1 MEDIKMSE
9 VRVDLMGSGQSDIAN
24 FFGVNGRTDFG
35 TKRPFLYQDPKT
47 GNWGA
52 YVTVFKGG
60 DPKKIT
66 SYQNIPMNVNAATLR
81 RDEWKALDEAVM
93 NVARERLV
101 GIADLEANNL
111 VYNLNNAMGTT
122 VFEWHDV
129 GDSMEATMTMDGVT
143 RSKGDR
149 PTFQHNYLPIPII
162 HSDYEINARVLA
174 ASRSLGNSLDTYA
187 AENAARRIAEKLE
200 DMLFTDVTYGYGE
213 TDARSRNTIYSYVNF
228 PDKNDVVLAKAW
240 DHSTKTGAEIIA
252 DVLAM
257 KQASI
262 DDYHWGPWKLYIPTA
277 YETVLD
283 EDYDT
288 TTPGTTIRERI
299 LKISG
304 ISGITVVDRLAADN
318 VLLIEMKS
326 DTVRL
331 IKGMALTNLQA
342 ETEFGFVNKYKIL
355 TIQVPQLR
363 SDRNSRCGI
372 VHMAAKAAE

>member
-9 VRVDLMGSGQSDIAN
+9 ARVDLMGNGQSDIAN
-24 FFGVNGRTDFG
+24 YFGATGKTDFG
-35 TKRPFLYQDPKT
+35 TKRPFLYQDTKT

-52 YVTVFKGG
+52 YISVYKGG

-66 SYQNIPMNVNAATLR
+66 SYQNVPININAATLR
-81 RDEWKALDEAVM
+81 RDEWKALDEAVI

-129 GDSMEATMTMDGVT
+129 GDTMEADMTMDGVT
-143 RSKGDR
+143 RSRGGR
-149 PTFQHNYLPIPII
+149 TVFQHNYLPIPII
-162 HSDYEINARVLA
+162 HSDYEINARALS
-174 ASRSLGNSLDTYA
+174 ASRSLGNPLDTYA
-187 AENAARRIAEKLE
+187 AENAARRVAEKLE
-200 DMLFTDVTYGYGE
+200 DMLFTDTTYSYGE

-228 PDKNDVVLAKAW
+228 PDKNDIVLSVNW
-240 DHSTKTGAEIIA
+240 DDSSKTGAEIIA
-252 DVLAM
+252 DVLSM

-283 EDYDT
+283 SDYDP

-304 ISGITVVDRLAADN
+304 ISGITVVDRLSANN
-318 VLLIEMKS
+318 VLLVEMKS
-326 DTVRL
+326 DTIRL
-331 IKGMALTNLQA
+331 IKGMAMTNLQA
-342 ETEFGFVNKYKIL
+342 DTEFGFVNKYKVL
-355 TIQVPQLR
+355 TIQVPQIR
-363 SDRNSRCGI
+363 SDSNGRCGI
-372 VHMAAKAAE
+372 VHLASKS

>member
-9 VRVDLMGSGQSDIAN
+9 ARVDLMGNGQSDIAN
-24 FFGVNGRTDFG
+24 YFGATGKTDFG
-35 TKRPFLYQDPKT
+35 TKRPFLYQDTKT

-52 YVTVFKGG
+52 YISVYKGG

-66 SYQNIPMNVNAATLR
+66 SYQNVPININAATLR
-81 RDEWKALDEAVM
+81 RDEWKALDEAVI

-101 GIADLEANNL
+101 GITDLEANNL

-129 GDSMEATMTMDGVT
+129 GDTMEADMTMDGVT
-143 RSKGDR
+143 RSRGGR
-149 PTFQHNYLPIPII
+149 TVFQHNYLPIPII
-162 HSDYEINARVLA
+162 HSDYEINARALS
-174 ASRSLGNSLDTYA
+174 ASRSLGNPLDTYA
-187 AENAARRIAEKLE
+187 AENAARRVAEKLE
-200 DMLFTDVTYGYGE
+200 DMLFTDITYSYGE

-228 PDKNDVVLAKAW
+228 PDKNDIVLSVNW
-240 DHSTKTGAEIIA
+240 DDSSKTGAEIIA
-252 DVLAM
+252 DVLSM

-283 EDYDT
+283 SDYDP

-304 ISGITVVDRLAADN
+304 ISGITVVDRLSANN
-318 VLLIEMKS
+318 VLLVEMKS
-326 DTVRL
+326 DTIRL
-331 IKGMALTNLQA
+331 IKGMAMTNLQA
-342 ETEFGFVNKYKIL
+342 DTEFGFVNKYKVL
-355 TIQVPQLR
+355 TIQVPQIR
-363 SDRNSRCGI
+363 SDSNGRCGI
-372 VHMAAKAAE
+372 VHLASKS

>member
-1 MEDIKMSE
+1 MSE
-9 VRVDLMGSGQSDIAN
+9 ARVDLMGNGQSDIAN
-24 FFGVNGRTDFG
+24 YFGATGKTDFG
-35 TKRPFLYQDPKT
+35 TKRPFLYQDTKT

-52 YVTVFKGG
+52 YISVYKGG

-66 SYQNIPMNVNAATLR
+66 SYQNVPININAATLR
-81 RDEWKALDEAVM
+81 RDEWKALDEAVI

-122 VFEWHDV
+122 VFEWHDA
-129 GDSMEATMTMDGVT
+129 GDTMEADMTMDGVT
-143 RSKGDR
+143 RSRGGR
-149 PTFQHNYLPIPII
+149 TVFQHNYLPIPII
-162 HSDYEINARVLA
+162 HSDYEINARALS
-174 ASRSLGNSLDTYA
+174 ASRSLGNPLDTYA

-200 DMLFTDVTYGYGE
+200 DMLFTDTTYSYGE

-228 PDKNDVVLAKAW
+228 PDKNDIVLSVNW
-240 DHSTKTGAEIIA
+240 DDSSKTGAEIIA
-252 DVLAM
+252 DVLSM

-283 EDYDT
+283 SDYDT

-304 ISGITVVDRLAADN
+304 ISGITVVDRLSANN
-318 VLLIEMKS
+318 VLLVEMKS
-326 DTVRL
+326 DTIRL
-331 IKGMALTNLQA
+331 IKGMAMTNLQA
-342 ETEFGFVNKYKIL
+342 DTEFGFVNKYKVL
-355 TIQVPQLR
+355 TIQVPQIR
-363 SDRNSRCGI
+363 SDSNGRCGI
-372 VHMAAKAAE
+372 VHLASKS

>member
-1 MEDIKMSE
+1 MSE
-9 VRVDLMGSGQSDIAN
+9 ARVDLMGNGQSDIAN
-24 FFGVNGRTDFG
+24 YFGATGKTDFG
-35 TKRPFLYQDPKT
+35 TKRPFLYQDTKT

-52 YVTVFKGG
+52 YISVYKGG

-66 SYQNIPMNVNAATLR
+66 SYQNVPININAATLR
-81 RDEWKALDEAVM
+81 RDEWKALDEAVI

-129 GDSMEATMTMDGVT
+129 GDTMEADMTMDGVT
-143 RSKGDR
+143 RSRGGR
-149 PTFQHNYLPIPII
+149 TVFQHNYLPIPII
-162 HSDYEINARVLA
+162 HSDYEINARALS
-174 ASRSLGNSLDTYA
+174 ASRSLGNPLDTYA
-187 AENAARRIAEKLE
+187 AENAARRVAEKLE
-200 DMLFTDVTYGYGE
+200 DMLFTDITYSYGE

-228 PDKNDVVLAKAW
+228 PDKNDIVLSVNW
-240 DHSTKTGAEIIA
+240 DDSSKTGAEIIA
-252 DVLAM
+252 DVLSM

-283 EDYDT
+283 SDYDP

-304 ISGITVVDRLAADN
+304 ISGITVVDRLSANN
-318 VLLIEMKS
+318 VLLVEMKS
-326 DTVRL
+326 DTIRL
-331 IKGMALTNLQA
+331 IKGMAMTNLQA
-342 ETEFGFVNKYKIL
+342 DTEFGFVNKYKVL
-355 TIQVPQLR
+355 TIQVPQIR
-363 SDRNSRCGI
+363 SDSNGRCGI
-372 VHMAAKAAE
+372 VHLASKS

>member
-1 MEDIKMSE
+1 MED
-9 VRVDLMGSGQSDIAN
+9 VRVDLMGDGQSTIAN
-24 FFGVNGRTDFG
+24 YFGVNGRTDFG
-35 TKRPFLYQDPKT
+35 TKRPFLHRNPKT

-52 YVTVFKGG
+52 YVSVYTSG
-60 DPKKIT
+60 DPTKIT
-66 SYQNIPMNVNAATLR
+66 SYQTIPINVNAATLR
-81 RDEWKALDEAVM
+81 RDEWKALDDVVM

-111 VYNLNNAMGTT
+111 TYNLNNAMGTT

-129 GDSMEATMTMDGVT
+129 GDSMTADMTMDGVT
-143 RSKGDR
+143 RANGDR

-174 ASRSLGNSLDTYA
+174 SSRGLGNPLDTYA
-187 AENAARRIAEKLE
+187 AENAARRVAEKLE
-200 DMLFTDVTYGYGE
+200 DMLFTNVTYSYGE

-228 PDKNDVVLAKAW
+228 PDRNLVTLSLAW
-240 DHSTKTGAEIIA
+240 DNASKTGAQIIQ
-252 DVLAM
+252 DVVNM

-262 DDYHWGPWKLYIPTA
+262 NDYHYGPWKIYIPTA

-283 EDYDT
+283 KDYDA

-304 ISGITVVDRLAADN
+304 VTGITVVDRLTANN
-318 VLLIEMKS
+318 VLMVEMKS
-326 DTVRL
+326 DTIRL
-331 IKGMALTNLQA
+331 IKGLAMTNLQA
-342 ETEFGFVNKYKIL
+342 ETEFGFVNKYKVL
-355 TIQVPQLR
+355 TIQVPMIR

-372 VHMAAKAAE
+372 VHLAA

>member
-1 MEDIKMSE
+1 MNE

-24 FFGVNGRTDFG
+24 YFGVNGRTDFG
-35 TKRPFLYQDPKT
+35 TKRPFLYQNPKT
-47 GNWGA
+47 GQWGA
-52 YVTVFKGG
+52 YVSVYTGG

-66 SYQNIPMNVNAATLR
+66 SYKSMPININAATLR

-93 NVARERLV
+93 NVARERLI
-101 GIADLEANNL
+101 GIADLEAAGL

-129 GDSMEATMTMDGVT
+129 GDGMEADMTMDGVT

-149 PTFQHNYLPIPII
+149 ITFQHNYLPIPII
-162 HSDYEINARVLA
+162 HSDYEINARVLS
-174 ASRSLGNSLDTYA
+174 ASRNMGNPLDTYA
-187 AENAARRIAEKLE
+187 AESAARRIAEKLE
-200 DMLFTDVTYGYGE
+200 DMLFTDITYGYGE
-213 TDARSRNTIYSYVNF
+213 TDSRSRNTIYSYVNF
-228 PDKNDVVLAKAW
+228 PDKNDVTLTENW
-240 DHSTKTGAEIIA
+240 DAAGKTGAEIIA
-252 DVLAM
+252 DVLSM

-262 DDYHWGPWKLYIPTA
+262 DAHHFGPWKLYVPTA

-283 EDYDT
+283 NDYDP

-304 ISGITVVDRLAADN
+304 ISSISVVDRLPANN

-331 IKGMALTNLQA
+331 IKGMAMTNLQA
-342 ETEFGFVNKYKIL
+342 ETEFGFVNKFKVM

-363 SDRNSRCGI
+363 SDRNGKCGI
-372 VHMAAKAAE
+372 VHLAAAP

>member
-9 VRVDLMGSGQSDIAN
+9 ARVDLMGNGQSDIAN
-24 FFGVNGRTDFG
+24 YFGATGKTDFG
-35 TKRPFLYQDPKT
+35 TKRPFLYQDTKT

-52 YVTVFKGG
+52 YISVYKGG

-66 SYQNIPMNVNAATLR
+66 SYQNVPININAATLR
-81 RDEWKALDEAVM
+81 RDEWKALDEAVI

-129 GDSMEATMTMDGVT
+129 GDTMEADMTMDGVT
-143 RSKGDR
+143 RSRGGR
-149 PTFQHNYLPIPII
+149 TVFQHNYLPIPII
-162 HSDYEINARVLA
+162 HSDYEINARALP
-174 ASRSLGNSLDTYA
+174 ASRSLGNPLDTYA
-187 AENAARRIAEKLE
+187 AENAARRVAEKLE
-200 DMLFTDVTYGYGE
+200 DMLFTDTTYSYGE

-228 PDKNDVVLAKAW
+228 PDKNDIVLSVNW
-240 DHSTKTGAEIIA
+240 DDSSKTGADIIA
-252 DVLAM
+252 DVLSM

-283 EDYDT
+283 SDYDP

-304 ISGITVVDRLAADN
+304 ISGITVVDRLSANN
-318 VLLIEMKS
+318 VLLVEMKS
-326 DTVRL
+326 DTIRL
-331 IKGMALTNLQA
+331 IKGMAMTNLQA
-342 ETEFGFVNKYKIL
+342 DTEFGFVNKYKVL
-355 TIQVPQLR
+355 TIQVPQIR
-363 SDRNSRCGI
+363 SDSNGRCGI
-372 VHMAAKAAE
+372 VHLASIS

>member
-1 MEDIKMSE
+1 
-9 VRVDLMGSGQSDIAN
+9 
-24 FFGVNGRTDFG
+24 
-35 TKRPFLYQDPKT
+35 
-47 GNWGA
+47 
-52 YVTVFKGG
+52 
-60 DPKKIT
+60 
-66 SYQNIPMNVNAATLR
+66 
-81 RDEWKALDEAVM
+81 
-93 NVARERLV
+93 
-101 GIADLEANNL
+101 
-111 VYNLNNAMGTT
+111 
-122 VFEWHDV
+122 
-129 GDSMEATMTMDGVT
+129 
-143 RSKGDR
+143 
-149 PTFQHNYLPIPII
+149 
-162 HSDYEINARVLA
+162 
-174 ASRSLGNSLDTYA
+174 LDTYA

-200 DMLFTDVTYGYGE
+200 DMLFTDITYSYGE

-283 EDYDT
+283 EDYDA

>member
-9 VRVDLMGSGQSDIAN
+9 ARVDLMGNGQSDIAN
-24 FFGVNGRTDFG
+24 YFGATGKTDFG
-35 TKRPFLYQDPKT
+35 TKRPFLYQDTKT

-52 YVTVFKGG
+52 YISVYKGG

-66 SYQNIPMNVNAATLR
+66 SYQNVPININAATLR
-81 RDEWKALDEAVM
+81 RDEWKALDEAVI

-129 GDSMEATMTMDGVT
+129 GDTMEADMTMDGVT
-143 RSKGDR
+143 RSRGGR
-149 PTFQHNYLPIPII
+149 TVFQHNYLPIPII
-162 HSDYEINARVLA
+162 HSDYEINARALS
-174 ASRSLGNSLDTYA
+174 ASRSLGNPLDTYA
-187 AENAARRIAEKLE
+187 AENAARRVAEKLE
-200 DMLFTDVTYGYGE
+200 DMLFTDITYSYGE

-228 PDKNDVVLAKAW
+228 PDKNDIVLSVNW
-240 DHSTKTGAEIIA
+240 DDSSKTGAEIIA
-252 DVLAM
+252 DVLSM

-283 EDYDT
+283 SDYDP

-304 ISGITVVDRLAADN
+304 ISGITVVDRLSANN
-318 VLLIEMKS
+318 VLLVEMKS
-326 DTVRL
+326 DTIRL
-331 IKGMALTNLQA
+331 IKGMAMTNLQA
-342 ETEFGFVNKYKIL
+342 DTEFGFVNKYKVL
-355 TIQVPQLR
+355 TIQVPQIR
-363 SDRNSRCGI
+363 SDSNGRCGI
-372 VHMAAKAAE
+372 VHLASKS